1 MAEKQSFSIK
11 GNRKNKALVEH
22 VAEAVFTVCALLAVV
37 AVASIT
43 VYMNHKRDPGHFLK
57 WGSRR
62 SCSALCAAGSQDPSL
77 RDPVS

>member
-43 VYMNHKRDPGHFLK
+43 VYMIINGDPGTF
-57 WGSRR
+57 
-62 SCSALCAAGSQDPSL
+62 
-77 RDPVS
+77 

>member
-37 AVASIT
+37 AVAPINLHHVANGT
-43 VYMNHKRDPGHFLK
+43 P
-57 WGSRR
+57 
-62 SCSALCAAGSQDPSL
+62 ALF
-77 RDPVS
+77 

>member
-37 AVASIT
+37 AVALLCWQQIDKL
-43 VYMNHKRDPGHFLK
+43 VHFFIEE
-57 WGSRR
+57 
-62 SCSALCAAGSQDPSL
+62 
-77 RDPVS
+77 